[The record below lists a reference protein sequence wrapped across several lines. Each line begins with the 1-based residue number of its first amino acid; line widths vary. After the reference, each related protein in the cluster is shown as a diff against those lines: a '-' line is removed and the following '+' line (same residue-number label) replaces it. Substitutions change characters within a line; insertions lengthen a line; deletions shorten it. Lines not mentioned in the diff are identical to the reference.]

1 MGSALLNNSPIS
13 GDLTWQRYR
22 IKQIVSLNETL
33 IIGQYDEKKNLTS
46 DEEGAKAVGGLL
58 KRNSSSKTWVN

>member
-1 MGSALLNNSPIS
+1 MGSTQLNNSPIS

-33 IIGQYDEKKNLTS
+33 INGQYDEKKKS
-46 DEEGAKAVGGLL
+46 
-58 KRNSSSKTWVN
+58 